1 MSEGAAPPQSP
12 TEQFVKLLF
21 DHVSDSPELHFFN
34 SHVHLPHMQLPVLGE
49 FQITRY
55 MVLEVI
61 AAVLCMLIL
70 IPLARRAR
78 PGVASRGPF
87 ANFFEAIFVFLR
99 EQVARP
105 AIGHDSDHFLP
116 YLCSAFFFILFC
128 NLLGM
133 IPFGGSPTG
142 NLMVTGTMALFT
154 FGCVHGSGIKKMGV
168 VEYIQSITPPVPKA
182 VYPLV
187 FFAELIGH
195 VTKTLALAIRLF
207 ANIFAG
213 HMVMTVLLGL
223 IVLFLLMTGNVFI
236 SLATA
241 VPSVPL
247 VIALSLLE
255 LFVAFLQAYV
265 FTFLSALFI
274 GMAVHPHH

>member
-1 MSEGAAPPQSP
+1 MAEPSNLPPS
-12 TEQFVKLLF
+12 EQFINLLY
-21 DHVSDSPELHFFN
+21 DHVSDSSELHFFN
-34 SHVHLPHMQLPVLGE
+34 AHYTLPKFGDC
-49 FQITRY
+49 QITRY
-55 MVLEVI
+55 MVLELV
-61 AAVLCMLIL
+61 AAALCVLIL
-70 IPLARRAR
+70 VPLARRAR
-78 PGVASRGPF
+78 KQRVIRGPF

-105 AIGHDSDHFLP
+105 AIGHDADHYVP
-116 YLCSAFFFILFC
+116 YLATAFFFILFC

-133 IPFGGSPTG
+133 IPFGGSPTA
-142 NLMVTGTMALFT
+142 NIMVTGTLALAT
-154 FGCVHGSGIKKMGV
+154 FACVHGSGVKQMGIV
-168 VEYIQSITPPVPKA
+168 AYIHSITPPVPKA

-213 HMVMTVLLGL
+213 HMVLTVMLGL
-223 IVLFLLMTGNVFI
+223 IVLFLLLTNSVLV
-236 SLATA
+236 SVATA
-241 VPSVPL
+241 VPAVPL
-247 VIALSLLE
+247 VIALNLLE

>member
-1 MSEGAAPPQSP
+1 MSEPSNLPPH
-12 TEQFVKLLF
+12 EQFVELLF

-34 SHVHLPHMQLPVLGE
+34 LHYKLPEIAGI
-49 FQITRY
+49 QITRY
-55 MVLEVI
+55 MVLELL
-61 AAVLCMLIL
+61 AAVLCVVIL
-70 IPLARRAR
+70 VPLAWRAAEQR
-78 PGVASRGPF
+78 VIRGPF

-105 AIGHDSDHFLP
+105 AIGHDADVYVP
-116 YLCSAFFFILFC
+116 YLATAFFFILFC

-133 IPFGGSPTG
+133 VPFGGSPTA
-142 NLMVTGTMALFT
+142 NLMVTGVLALAT
-154 FGCVHGSGIKKMGV
+154 FACVHGSGVKKMGLIA
-168 VEYIQSITPPVPKA
+168 YIHSITPPVPRA

-213 HMVMTVLLGL
+213 HMVLTVLLGL
-223 IVLFLLMTGNVFI
+223 IVLFLLLTGSVAV

-265 FTFLSALFI
+265 FAFLSALFI

>member
-1 MSEGAAPPQSP
+1 MSEGAAPARSP
-12 TEQFVKLLF
+12 TEQFVQLLF
-21 DHVSDSPELHFFN
+21 DHVSDSHELHFFN
-34 SHVHLPHMQLPVLGE
+34 AHVHLPQIAGV
-49 FQITRY
+49 QITRY
-55 MVLEVI
+55 MVLELI
-61 AAVLCMLIL
+61 AAFLCMLIL
-70 IPLARRAR
+70 IPVARRAR
-78 PGVASRGPF
+78 RGVASRGAF
-87 ANFFEAIFVFLR
+87 DNFFEAIFVFLR

-116 YLCSAFFFILFC
+116 YLCTAFFFILFC

-168 VEYIQSITPPVPKA
+168 AEYIHSITPPVPKA

-187 FFAELIGH
+187 FFAELVGH

-213 HMVMTVLLGL
+213 HMVLTVLLGL
-223 IVLFLLMTGNVFI
+223 IVLFLLMTGSVFV
-236 SLATA
+236 SVATA

-247 VIALSLLE
+247 VVALSLLE